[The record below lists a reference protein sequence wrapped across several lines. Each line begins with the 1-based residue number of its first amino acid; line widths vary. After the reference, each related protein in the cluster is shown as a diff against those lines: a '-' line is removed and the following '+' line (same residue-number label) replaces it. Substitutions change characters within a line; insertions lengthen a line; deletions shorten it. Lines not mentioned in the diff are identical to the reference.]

1 MNGDNGD
8 GLVAMSTRNQ
18 KKNGFQDPKL
28 ILNNI
33 TEDQDEAQDLVR
45 DRIFHDFVDF
55 VYFERKKMFERRHNR
70 GFTRKE
76 DFIPELYV
84 NYLEKNQI

>member
-18 KKNGFQDPKL
+18 MKNGFQDPKL

-33 TEDQDEAQDLVR
+33 TEDQDEVQDLVR
-45 DRIFHDFVDF
+45 DRIFHDFVE
-55 VYFERKKMFERRHNR
+55 V
-70 GFTRKE
+70 KE
-76 DFIPELYV
+76 YKI
-84 NYLEKNQI
+84 